1 MSWKLNSCAAQYD
14 TLENQDVHYDHSRQQ
29 FGVLNSQT
37 VHSVAS
43 VTSFLLWFWQST
55 EEHAACT
62 TSSLKLR
69 PEESILWITSK
80 KKLGY

>member
-43 VTSFLLWFWQST
+43 VTSFLVWFL
-55 EEHAACT
+55 AINRRACC
-62 TSSLKLR
+62 TSLLKLR